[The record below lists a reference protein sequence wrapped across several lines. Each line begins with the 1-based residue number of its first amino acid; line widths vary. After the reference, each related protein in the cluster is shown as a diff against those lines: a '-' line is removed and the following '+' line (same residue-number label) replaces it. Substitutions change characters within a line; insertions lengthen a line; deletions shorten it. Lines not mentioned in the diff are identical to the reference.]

1 MYGADVLSAVL
12 ASGRDLS
19 ATPSMATGE
28 AECMAGVAIAATAL
42 PCAWGIVAASAAV
55 TGTEATG
62 LSPLTVEA
70 STFVCAPDIP
80 FWAAEISAG
89 LVSACSLC
97 TGPAAGTATAAGE
110 GVPTKMPDWPTSLGV
125 SDAPVGITEGTADA
139 AAGITEG
146 AIDDAMGTEG
156 DKDDVVGT
164 EGGAINAVAGITEGA
179 ADDAVGT
186 EGGAADAVAG
196 ITEGAANDAAG
207 TEGGAV
213 DAVAAGITEGAADD
227 AVGTEGGA
235 VDAVAGITEGAAND
249 AAGTEGGAVDAVA
262 AGITEGATD
271 DAVSTE
277 GGAVDA
283 VAGITEGATAGVVTA
298 MMGGGGTEPCL
309 LADPA
314 ACLSSALWSRITCI
328 MRLKGVPNVCCFDA
342 LQPKGP
348 EGRGRGGGGAL

>member
-213 DAVAAGITEGAADD
+213 DAVAAGITEGA
-227 AVGTEGGA
+227 
-235 VDAVAGITEGAAND
+235 
-249 AAGTEGGAVDAVA
+249 
-262 AGITEGATD
+262 TD

>member
-179 ADDAVGT
+179 
-186 EGGAADAVAG
+186 
-196 ITEGAANDAAG
+196 
-207 TEGGAV
+207 
-213 DAVAAGITEGAADD
+213 
-227 AVGTEGGA
+227 
-235 VDAVAGITEGAAND
+235 
-249 AAGTEGGAVDAVA
+249 
-262 AGITEGATD
+262 TD